1 MGVGLL
7 IFYVANV
14 ANVSNVRP
22 SKDPPCPSLKGR
34 ELFSPPCPDQSGLKI
49 RPHRNYWAY
58 LTNKWQKNVVPL
70 HRISKTTAPAR
81 VRPDQSGLKIRPPV
95 LIGNTLPTNGKNM

>member
-1 MGVGLL
+1 MCGWGYSFSMLQMLL
-7 IFYVANV
+7 VT
-14 ANVSNVRP
+14 NVRP

-58 LTNKWQKNVVPL
+58 LTNNLPKNVVPL
-70 HRISKTTAPAR
+70 QQI
-81 VRPDQSGLKIRPPV
+81 
-95 LIGNTLPTNGKNM
+95 LIHASSAHVNC